1 MLECPA
7 HQINDAPSRSGTFM
21 SLRKKLSPTLKVL
34 ALLITF
40 PSLLTACSSGK
51 PVAVKSKASSKDL
64 YLISHPSKSTLN
76 KVNSIIPH
84 AVKWY
89 GEVEKQLYAK
99 GRPLTAVEKKEAKQ
113 LGVIHPDAVRVV
125 ILDKFPVPDAES
137 TTNNHFEGA
146 RAMGNIIMIKPRHQH
161 DSQVLCHELV
171 HIAQKD
177 RMGLHGFLKQYAL
190 EREVLG
196 YSRSLLENEAY
207 ALQHEIK

>member
-1 MLECPA
+1 
-7 HQINDAPSRSGTFM
+7 M
-21 SLRKKLSPTLKVL
+21 SLRKKLSPKLKAL
-34 ALLITF
+34 ALMITF

-51 PVAVKSKASSKDL
+51 PVAVKSKPSSKDL
-64 YLISHPSKSTLN
+64 YLISHPSKSTLH
-76 KVNSIIPH
+76 KVNTIVPH

-89 GEVEKQLYAK
+89 GEVEKTLYSK
-99 GRPLTAVEKKEAKQ
+99 GRPLTAIEKKEAKQ
-113 LGVIHPDAVRVV
+113 LGVTHPDAVRVV
-125 ILDKFPVPDAES
+125 ILDKFPVPDSES

-161 DSQVLCHELV
+161 DSRVLCHELV